1 MSASQHMTTNPVI
14 ETPSTSET
22 AVRGTAGSGAAV
34 ESGRGDGAPTAK
46 EFGSD
51 MSYQPGSAEEAA
63 EKLYKERMEDEYAKR
78 EGGA

>member
-14 ETPSTSET
+14 ETPSISET
-22 AVRGTAGSGAAV
+22 AVSGATGSGAAV
-34 ESGRGDGAPTAK
+34 ESGRGDGAATAK
-46 EFGSD
+46 EFGSG
-51 MSYQPGSAEEAA
+51 MSSQPGSAEGAA